1 MPPSNNQ
8 PSTTTQISKVEL
20 PEWVEKGSQE
30 NYQFAKDVAG
40 RPFEQYQGQRVADTS
55 PYTAQGNQLIQSNIG
70 AANPYID
77 KSTAA
82 LDSSQ
87 TVFNNM
93 LAKLK
98 EADPQY
104 AAANAMQAKASG
116 VLDQTNPLLAES
128 ADMFRQGTG
137 ELDIQK
143 FLNPYINEVES
154 RAITNANEALDKRL
168 LGVTDAAQKAGAF
181 GGSRSAIER
190 GVTAGEGA
198 AGIGDLSAALRKAGF
213 DTATATALADR
224 DKYFKG
230 GQGLLGTV
238 GGMQNTATGYGNVG
252 QGYLNTAAGI
262 RDSASGMGAAGTGLQ
277 NASAGY
283 LNAAGTKLAGNA
295 QDVQSLMY
303 AGQQDQT
310 QAQRGLDAEMQKWGE
325 ARNYPVEQLNL
336 RLAALGMSPYGK
348 TETTTKTGTSEDKG
362 PDWST
367 IGLGALKTLPAL
379 LALSDRNTKTDIK
392 KLTDGDIPMY
402 SYRYKG
408 DPKSYPKIVGPMA
421 QDIEKKFPS
430 AVSKVGK
437 HKVVNYSNLMEVLS

>member
-8 PSTTTQISKVEL
+8 PAVTTQINKTEL
-20 PEWVEKGSQE
+20 PKWVDEASQA
-30 NYQFAKDVAG
+30 NYQLAKDVAS
-40 RPFEQYQGQRVADTS
+40 RPFEQYEGGRVAGTS
-55 PYTAQGNQLIQSNIG
+55 PYTTQANNLIQANVGS
-70 AANPYID
+70 ANPYID

-128 ADMFRQGTG
+128 ADMFRKGTG
-137 ELDIQK
+137 ELDINK
-143 FLNPYINEVES
+143 FLNPYIDNVEN
-154 RAITNANEALDKRL
+154 RAIANANEALDKRL
-168 LGVTDAAQKAGAF
+168 LGVTDAAQKANAF
-181 GGSRSAIER
+181 GGSRAAIER

-198 AGIGDLSAALRKAGF
+198 AGIGDLSAALRKQGF

-238 GGMQNTATGYGNVG
+238 GGMQNTATGYNQTG

-262 RDSASGMGAAGTGLQ
+262 RDSATGMGAAGTGLQ

-295 QDVQSLMY
+295 QDTQSLMF
-303 AGQQDQT
+303 AGQQDQ
-310 QAQRGLDAEMQKWGE
+310 AQSQRNIDAEMQKWAE
-325 ARNYPVEQLNL
+325 KHNYPVEQLNM

-348 TETTTKTGTSEDKG
+348 TETINKTSTSEDKG

-367 IGLGALKTLPAL
+367 IGLGALGAL
-379 LALSDRNTKTDIK
+379 LKFSDRDAKTDIQ

-430 AVSKVGK
+430 AVKKVGK
-437 HKVVNYSNLMEVLS
+437 YKVVDYSNLMEVLS